1 MAIVT
6 RAEVL
11 QWLGKSDCATAAES
25 ALVDMLIPLGESVLK
40 GYVGSQIEQATYTHF
55 LPESDDILD
64 PEPDRLDV
72 SNNRVVFDVQG
83 ATDVLV
89 LPQRPVRSITS
100 VNEDIAAYGGQGASD
115 FSGSNLTSGTDYYID
130 YTASGISWSG
140 NLMRIAGPWSG
151 KRRTVKVVYVAG
163 FTAAEITAGTILG
176 PDERT
181 SIRNLKYAALITVAS
196 AFLEAQ
202 RNAPGLGAGPVI
214 MERLADY
221 QVQYAERYIQH
232 LSMTTDLPHKAKELV
247 STFRRLS
254 V

>member
-25 ALVDMLIPLGESVLK
+25 ALVDMLIPLGESVLT
-40 GYVGSQIEQATYTHF
+40 GYVGFQVEQATYTHI
-55 LPESDDILD
+55 LPETDDILD
-64 PEPDRLDV
+64 PNPNRLDV
-72 SNNRVVFDVQG
+72 VNNRVVFDVPG

-89 LPQRPVRSITS
+89 LPQRAVRSITS
-100 VNEDIAAYGGQGASD
+100 VKEDIGAYGGQGAND
-115 FSGSNLTSGTDYYID
+115 FTNTALTSGTDYYLD
-130 YTASGISWSG
+130 YTVSGVSWSG
-140 NLMRIAGPWSG
+140 NLMRIAGPWSA
-151 KRRTVKVVYVAG
+151 KRRTVKVVYVSG
-163 FTAAEITAGTILG
+163 FTANEITAGTILG

-181 SIRNLKYAALITVAS
+181 PIRNLKYAAIITIAA

-202 RNAPGLGAGPVI
+202 RNSPGLGAGPVI

-221 QVQYAERYIQH
+221 QVQYAEKYIQH
-232 LSMTTDLPHKAKELV
+232 LSMTTDLPPKAKELV

-254 V
+254 I